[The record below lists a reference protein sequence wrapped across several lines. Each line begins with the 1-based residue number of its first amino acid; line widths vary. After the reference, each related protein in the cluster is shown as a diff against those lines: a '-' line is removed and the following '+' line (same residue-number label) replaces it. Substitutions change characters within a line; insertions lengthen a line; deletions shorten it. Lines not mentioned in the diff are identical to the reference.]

1 MILEYIA
8 KKNKLSKSDIAKD
21 LDISESMVTLLFQG
35 KRNPSIKLIKRIK
48 NTYNISLNKIM
59 EDLWKRNYFIFHF
72 IHQTV

>member
-8 KKNKLSKSDIAKD
+8 NKNKLSKSDIAKD

-59 EDLWKRNYFIFHF
+59 EDL
-72 IHQTV
+72 

>member
-21 LDISESMVTLLFQG
+21 LDISESMVTLLFQR

-59 EDLWKRNYFIFHF
+59 EDL
-72 IHQTV
+72 

>member
-59 EDLWKRNYFIFHF
+59 EDLWIVIIAIQN
-72 IHQTV
+72 

>member
-48 NTYNISLNKIM
+48 NTYNVSLNKIM

-72 IHQTV
+72 IHQTG

>member
-59 EDLWKRNYFIFHF
+59 EDLW
-72 IHQTV
+72 TVIIAIQN

>member
-21 LDISESMVTLLFQG
+21 LDISESMVTLLFQR
-35 KRNPSIKLIKRIK
+35 KRKPSIKLIKRIK

-59 EDLWKRNYFIFHF
+59 EDL
-72 IHQTV
+72 

>member
-48 NTYNISLNKIM
+48 NTYNVSLNKIM
-59 EDLWKRNYFIFHF
+59 EDL
-72 IHQTV
+72 